1 VTANVRRR
9 SESKVGGLLGANRT
23 SDVVDAHVALLIE
36 SAGLV
41 LTSDEPDI
49 KALLRRR
56 RVKAKIIRV

>member
-1 VTANVRRR
+1 
-9 SESKVGGLLGANRT
+9 
-23 SDVVDAHVALLIE
+23 VALLIE